1 MEFYNRVF
9 QGVRERQFV
18 HPKLEKLKEYL
29 LDHFRRNN
37 AAGRDTRVIVFA
49 EYRSSVQEILNYL
62 RGAELIRATAFVGQQ
77 KKSTDI
83 LRLNEDGEAVADGSL
98 LYDARDA
105 PPPKKTISSFFAPT
119 DAAATAVSGGSGA
132 SASGGGASASGGG
145 ASASGGTTAGNTGT
159 GLAMVQV
166 NGQSQKQQQQILQE
180 FKAGKYNVLVATCI
194 AEEGLDI
201 GEVDLLICYEGISS
215 PTRLLQRKGR
225 TGRKRTGRV
234 VILLTEGS
242 EYQKHK
248 RSIQKY
254 NKVSEL
260 LKSRASA
267 LRLCPDLCTLFQ
279 ASFRPVCVQESL
291 DIREYHYS
299 QIGGHTPKKRRG
311 AAREKDL
318 EDAFCRSD
326 RGARICRRAG
336 ELADGVVVM
345 SEGWDA
351 PTAVWQCAHS
361 AATLAVS
368 ELHRALEDGSLVR
381 VYSAGATR
389 RWVEEGRSQA
399 SQRREWVLSTDSESE
414 AEPVGLLRGLLAR
427 GDEAAELED
436 DFGSQREPWAWRGAV
451 RHRRRPAMS
460 VLDMVEKQADEL
472 LKKLSASRPLRSVSG
487 QSALQ
492 PTPSAAQSVQPS
504 VQPTSSVVQPTSSVV
519 QPASSVV
526 QPAVQPAAREAESQE
541 EARVVDLLSESEES
555 EDRPILPAGEAR
567 TLPPVALDAVL
578 AEDSTDSEDSPICLP
593 SLAPSLLAAP
603 SQPPHSQPA
612 PAQPV
617 PAQPA
622 PPAQQPPQPPQSP
635 PRQPSRQPPQAAE
648 SASTSST
655 EEEDEPIALLSAS
668 LKRPRLTPPEPSKST
683 SSSSLLIPCLA
694 SSLSVVDTTISNA
707 HSNVGDA
714 PTLKPPPLS
723 KEAIDALFPRDDE
736 VLPKRARVAPS
747 TEVSCPLCGHGCASA
762 ELLRDHLNFEC
773 SCLPPMVSDEEKD
786 AISRLLDS
794 PEPPAAPPPQSTSL
808 PPTTLPP
815 STLPPTP
822 LPPTPLPPTT
832 LPPSTLPPTTLPPTP
847 LPPTPL
853 PPTPLPP
860 SSLPPTTLPPT
871 TLSPS
876 ALPQTAGTT
885 ESSFGINSE
894 EIDSLLRLELEAA
907 PATCTICRDASADA
921 ANPLLRCAHCG
932 VCVHASC
939 YGLPAAPTGRWQCDV
954 AITNGCEA

>member
-132 SASGGGASASGGG
+132 SASGGSGASASG
-145 ASASGGTTAGNTGT
+145 GGTTAGNTGT

-180 FKAGKYNVLVATCI
+180 FKAGRYNVLVATCI

-368 ELHRALEDGSLVR
+368 ELHRALEDGSLAR

-427 GDEAAELED
+427 GDEAELED

-492 PTPSAAQSVQPS
+492 PTPSVVQPVQPS
-504 VQPTSSVVQPTSSVV
+504 VQPTSSVV

-578 AEDSTDSEDSPICLP
+578 AEDSTDSEDSEDSPICLP
-593 SLAPSLLAAP
+593 SLSPSLLAAP
-603 SQPPHSQPA
+603 SQPPHSQPV

-622 PPAQQPPQPPQSP
+622 PLAQQPPQSP

-815 STLPPTP
+815 STLPP
-822 LPPTPLPPTT
+822 
-832 LPPSTLPPTTLPPTP
+832 STLPPT
-847 LPPTPL
+847 
-853 PPTPLPP
+853 
-860 SSLPPTTLPPT
+860 SLPPT
-871 TLSPS
+871 S
-876 ALPQTAGTT
+876 LPQTAGTT

>member
-119 DAAATAVSGGSGA
+119 DAAATAVSGGS
-132 SASGGGASASGGG
+132 GASASGGG

-368 ELHRALEDGSLVR
+368 ELHRALEDGSLAR

-427 GDEAAELED
+427 GDEAELED

-504 VQPTSSVVQPTSSVV
+504 VQPTSSVVQPTPSVV

-603 SQPPHSQPA
+603 SQPPHSQPV

-622 PPAQQPPQPPQSP
+622 PLAQQPPQSP
-635 PRQPSRQPPQAAE
+635 PRQPPRQPPQAAE

-815 STLPPTP
+815 STLPP
-822 LPPTPLPPTT
+822 
-832 LPPSTLPPTTLPPTP
+832 STLPPTP
-847 LPPTPL
+847 
-853 PPTPLPP
+853 
-860 SSLPPTTLPPT
+860 
-871 TLSPS
+871 
-876 ALPQTAGTT
+876 LPQTAGTT

-932 VCVHASC
+932 ACVHASC

-954 AITNGCEA
+954 EITNGCEA

>member
-62 RGAELIRATAFVGQQ
+62 RGAELIHATAFVGQQ

-132 SASGGGASASGGG
+132 SASWSGASASGGSG
-145 ASASGGTTAGNTGT
+145 ASASGGGTTAGNTGT

-180 FKAGKYNVLVATCI
+180 FKAGRYNVLVATCI

-279 ASFRPVCVQESL
+279 ASFHPVCVQESL

-368 ELHRALEDGSLVR
+368 ELHRALEDGSLAR

-427 GDEAAELED
+427 GDEAELED

-504 VQPTSSVVQPTSSVV
+504 VQPASSVVQPT
-519 QPASSVV
+519 SSVV

-567 TLPPVALDAVL
+567 ALPPVALDAVL
-578 AEDSTDSEDSPICLP
+578 AEDSTDSEDSEDSPICLP
-593 SLAPSLLAAP
+593 SLSPSLLAAP
-603 SQPPHSQPA
+603 SQPPHSQPV

-622 PPAQQPPQPPQSP
+622 PPAQQPPQSP

-808 PPTTLPP
+808 PP
-815 STLPPTP
+815 
-822 LPPTPLPPTT
+822 
-832 LPPSTLPPTTLPPTP
+832 STLPPTTLPPTSI
-847 LPPTPL
+847 
-853 PPTPLPP
+853 PP
-860 SSLPPTTLPPT
+860 STLPPTTLPPT

-894 EIDSLLRLELEAA
+894 EIDSLLRLELEAV
-907 PATCTICRDASADA
+907 PATCTICRDASADT

-932 VCVHASC
+932 ACVHASC

-954 AITNGCEA
+954 ATTNGCEA

>member
-62 RGAELIRATAFVGQQ
+62 RGAELIHATAFVGQQ

-119 DAAATAVSGGSGA
+119 GAAATAVSGGSA
-132 SASGGGASASGGG
+132 SANGGG

-368 ELHRALEDGSLVR
+368 ELHRALEDGSLAR

-427 GDEAAELED
+427 GDEAELED

-492 PTPSAAQSVQPS
+492 PT
-504 VQPTSSVVQPTSSVV
+504 
-519 QPASSVV
+519 SSVV

-578 AEDSTDSEDSPICLP
+578 AEDSTDSEDSEDSPICLP
-593 SLAPSLLAAP
+593 SLSPSLLAAP
-603 SQPPHSQPA
+603 SQPPHSQPV

-622 PPAQQPPQPPQSP
+622 PLAQQPPQSP
-635 PRQPSRQPPQAAE
+635 PRQPPRQPPQAAE

-808 PPTTLPP
+808 PPTPLPPTPLPP

-822 LPPTPLPPTT
+822 LPPTPLPPT
-832 LPPSTLPPTTLPPTP
+832 P
-847 LPPTPL
+847 
-853 PPTPLPP
+853 
-860 SSLPPTTLPPT
+860 LPPT

-932 VCVHASC
+932 ACVHASC

>member
-145 ASASGGTTAGNTGT
+145 GGASASGGTTAGNTGT

-180 FKAGKYNVLVATCI
+180 FKAGRYNVLVATCI

-368 ELHRALEDGSLVR
+368 ELHRALEDGSLAR

-492 PTPSAAQSVQPS
+492 PTPS
-504 VQPTSSVVQPTSSVV
+504 VVQPT
-519 QPASSVV
+519 SSVV

-567 TLPPVALDAVL
+567 ALPPVALDAVL
-578 AEDSTDSEDSPICLP
+578 AEDSTDSTDSEDSPICLP
-593 SLAPSLLAAP
+593 SLSPSLLAAP

-635 PRQPSRQPPQAAE
+635 PRQPSPQPPQAAE

-707 HSNVGDA
+707 HSNAGDA

-815 STLPPTP
+815 
-822 LPPTPLPPTT
+822 
-832 LPPSTLPPTTLPPTP
+832 
-847 LPPTPL
+847 
-853 PPTPLPP
+853 
-860 SSLPPTTLPPT
+860 T

-885 ESSFGINSE
+885 ESSLGINSE

>member
-1 MEFYNRVF
+1 
-9 QGVRERQFV
+9 
-18 HPKLEKLKEYL
+18 
-29 LDHFRRNN
+29 
-37 AAGRDTRVIVFA
+37 
-49 EYRSSVQEILNYL
+49 
-62 RGAELIRATAFVGQQ
+62 
-77 KKSTDI
+77 
-83 LRLNEDGEAVADGSL
+83 
-98 LYDARDA
+98 
-105 PPPKKTISSFFAPT
+105 
-119 DAAATAVSGGSGA
+119 
-132 SASGGGASASGGG
+132 
-145 ASASGGTTAGNTGT
+145 
-159 GLAMVQV
+159 MVQV

-351 PTAVWQCAHS
+351 PTAVWTCQHS
-361 AATLAVS
+361 AATLAVT
-368 ELHRALEDGSLVR
+368 ELRRMLADGSLAR

-492 PTPSAAQSVQPS
+492 PTPS
-504 VQPTSSVVQPTSSVV
+504 VV

-578 AEDSTDSEDSPICLP
+578 AEDSTDSEDSEDSPICLP

-622 PPAQQPPQPPQSP
+622 PLAQQPPQSP
-635 PRQPSRQPPQAAE
+635 PRQPPRQPPQAAE

-747 TEVSCPLCGHGCASA
+747 MEVSCPLCGHGCASA

-808 PPTTLPP
+808 PPTILPP
-815 STLPPTP
+815 SA
-822 LPPTPLPPTT
+822 LPPTT
-832 LPPSTLPPTTLPPTP
+832 LPPSALPPTS

>member
-132 SASGGGASASGGG
+132 SASGGGASASGG
-145 ASASGGTTAGNTGT
+145 TTAGNTGT

-180 FKAGKYNVLVATCI
+180 FKAGRYNVLVATCI

-368 ELHRALEDGSLVR
+368 ELHRALEDGSLAR

-492 PTPSAAQSVQPS
+492 PTPS
-504 VQPTSSVVQPTSSVV
+504 VVQPT
-519 QPASSVV
+519 SSVV

-567 TLPPVALDAVL
+567 ALPPVALDAVL
-578 AEDSTDSEDSPICLP
+578 AEDSTDSTDSEDSPICLP
-593 SLAPSLLAAP
+593 SLSPSLLAAP

-635 PRQPSRQPPQAAE
+635 PRQPSPQPPQAAE

-707 HSNVGDA
+707 HSNAGDA

-815 STLPPTP
+815 
-822 LPPTPLPPTT
+822 TT
-832 LPPSTLPPTTLPPTP
+832 I
-847 LPPTPL
+847 
-853 PPTPLPP
+853 
-860 SSLPPTTLPPT
+860 
-871 TLSPS
+871 SPS
-876 ALPQTAGTT
+876 ALPQTAGTA

>member
-279 ASFRPVCVQESL
+279 ASFHPVCVQESL

-492 PTPSAAQSVQPS
+492 PTPSVVQSVQPS
-504 VQPTSSVVQPTSSVV
+504 VQPASSVVQPT
-519 QPASSVV
+519 SSVV

-567 TLPPVALDAVL
+567 ALPPVALDAVL
-578 AEDSTDSEDSPICLP
+578 AEDSTDSTDSEDSPICLP
-593 SLAPSLLAAP
+593 SLSPSLLVAP
-603 SQPPHSQPA
+603 SQPPHSQPV

-622 PPAQQPPQPPQSP
+622 PLAQQPPQSP
-635 PRQPSRQPPQAAE
+635 PRQPPRQPPQAAE

-747 TEVSCPLCGHGCASA
+747 MEVSCPLCGYGCASA

-860 SSLPPTTLPPT
+860 STLPPTTLPPS

-876 ALPQTAGTT
+876 ALPQTAGTA

>member
-145 ASASGGTTAGNTGT
+145 GGASASGGTTAGNTGT

-180 FKAGKYNVLVATCI
+180 FKAGRYNVLVATCI

-368 ELHRALEDGSLVR
+368 ELHRALEDGSLAR

-492 PTPSAAQSVQPS
+492 PTPS
-504 VQPTSSVVQPTSSVV
+504 VVQPT
-519 QPASSVV
+519 SSVV

-567 TLPPVALDAVL
+567 ALPPVALDAVL
-578 AEDSTDSEDSPICLP
+578 AEDSTDSTDSEDSPICLP
-593 SLAPSLLAAP
+593 SLSPSLLAAP

-635 PRQPSRQPPQAAE
+635 PRQPSPQPPQAAE

-707 HSNVGDA
+707 HSNAGDA

-815 STLPPTP
+815 
-822 LPPTPLPPTT
+822 
-832 LPPSTLPPTTLPPTP
+832 
-847 LPPTPL
+847 
-853 PPTPLPP
+853 
-860 SSLPPTTLPPT
+860 T

>member
-132 SASGGGASASGGG
+132 SASGGSGASASGGSG
-145 ASASGGTTAGNTGT
+145 ASASGGSGASASGGSGASASGGSGASASGGGTTAGNTGT

-180 FKAGKYNVLVATCI
+180 FKAGRYNVLVATCI

-368 ELHRALEDGSLVR
+368 ELHRALEDGSLAR

-427 GDEAAELED
+427 GDEAELED

-492 PTPSAAQSVQPS
+492 PTPSVVQPVQPS
-504 VQPTSSVVQPTSSVV
+504 VQPTSSVV

-578 AEDSTDSEDSPICLP
+578 AEDSTDSEDSEDSPICLP
-593 SLAPSLLAAP
+593 SLSPSLLAAP
-603 SQPPHSQPA
+603 SQPPHSQPV

-622 PPAQQPPQPPQSP
+622 PLAQQPPQSP

-815 STLPPTP
+815 STLPP
-822 LPPTPLPPTT
+822 
-832 LPPSTLPPTTLPPTP
+832 STLPPTP

-860 SSLPPTTLPPT
+860 TSLPPT
-871 TLSPS
+871 S
-876 ALPQTAGTT
+876 LPQTAGTT

>member
-132 SASGGGASASGGG
+132 SASGGSGASASGGSG
-145 ASASGGTTAGNTGT
+145 ASASGGGTTAGNTGT

-180 FKAGKYNVLVATCI
+180 FKAGRYNVLVATCI

-291 DIREYHYS
+291 DIREYHYY

-361 AATLAVS
+361 AATLAVT
-368 ELHRALEDGSLVR
+368 ELRRVLEDGSLAR

-427 GDEAAELED
+427 DDEAAELED

-451 RHRRRPAMS
+451 RRRRRPAMS

-472 LKKLSASRPLRSVSG
+472 LKKLSASRLLRSVSG
-487 QSALQ
+487 QSAVQ
-492 PTPSAAQSVQPS
+492 PTSSAAQSVQPS
-504 VQPTSSVVQPTSSVV
+504 VQPASSVVQPTSSVV
-519 QPASSVV
+519 QPTSSVV

-567 TLPPVALDAVL
+567 ALPPVALDAVL

-603 SQPPHSQPA
+603 SQPPHSQPV

-622 PPAQQPPQPPQSP
+622 PLAQQPPQSP
-635 PRQPSRQPPQAAE
+635 PRQPPRQPPQAAE

-707 HSNVGDA
+707 HSNAGDA

-815 STLPPTP
+815 STLPPT
-822 LPPTPLPPTT
+822 TLPPTT
-832 LPPSTLPPTTLPPTP
+832 LPPS
-847 LPPTPL
+847 
-853 PPTPLPP
+853 
-860 SSLPPTTLPPT
+860 SLPPTSLPPT

>member
-119 DAAATAVSGGSGA
+119 DAAATAVSGGS
-132 SASGGGASASGGG
+132 GASASGGG

-336 ELADGVVVM
+336 ELADGIVVM

-492 PTPSAAQSVQPS
+492 PTPSVVQSVQPS
-504 VQPTSSVVQPTSSVV
+504 VQPASSVVQPT
-519 QPASSVV
+519 SSVV

-567 TLPPVALDAVL
+567 ALPPVALDAVL
-578 AEDSTDSEDSPICLP
+578 AEDSTDSTDSEDSPICLP
-593 SLAPSLLAAP
+593 SLSPSLLVAP
-603 SQPPHSQPA
+603 SQPPHSQPV

-622 PPAQQPPQPPQSP
+622 PLAQQPPQSP
-635 PRQPSRQPPQAAE
+635 PRQPPRQPPQAAE

-747 TEVSCPLCGHGCASA
+747 MEVSCPLCGYGCASA

-794 PEPPAAPPPQSTSL
+794 PEPPAAPPPQSISLPPTTL

-815 STLPPTP
+815 STLPPT
-822 LPPTPLPPTT
+822 TLPPTT

-853 PPTPLPP
+853 PPT
-860 SSLPPTTLPPT
+860 

-885 ESSFGINSE
+885 EPSFGINSE

>member
-62 RGAELIRATAFVGQQ
+62 RGAELIHATAFVGQQ

-119 DAAATAVSGGSGA
+119 DAAATAVSGGS
-132 SASGGGASASGGG
+132 GASASGGG

-368 ELHRALEDGSLVR
+368 ELHRALEDGSLAR

-427 GDEAAELED
+427 GDEAELED

-492 PTPSAAQSVQPS
+492 PT
-504 VQPTSSVVQPTSSVV
+504 SSVVQPTPSVV

-567 TLPPVALDAVL
+567 ALPPVALDAVL

-603 SQPPHSQPA
+603 SQPPHSQPV

-622 PPAQQPPQPPQSP
+622 PLAQQPPQSP

-815 STLPPTP
+815 STLPPSS
-822 LPPTPLPPTT
+822 LPPTT
-832 LPPSTLPPTTLPPTP
+832 LPPS
-847 LPPTPL
+847 
-853 PPTPLPP
+853 
-860 SSLPPTTLPPT
+860 SLPPTSLPPT

-932 VCVHASC
+932 ACVHASC

>member
-119 DAAATAVSGGSGA
+119 DAAATAVSGGS
-132 SASGGGASASGGG
+132 GASASGGG

-336 ELADGVVVM
+336 ELADGIVVM

-492 PTPSAAQSVQPS
+492 PTPSVVQSVQPS
-504 VQPTSSVVQPTSSVV
+504 VQPASSVVQPT
-519 QPASSVV
+519 SSVV

-567 TLPPVALDAVL
+567 ALPPVALDAVL
-578 AEDSTDSEDSPICLP
+578 AEDSTDSTDSEDSPICLP
-593 SLAPSLLAAP
+593 SLSPSLLVAP
-603 SQPPHSQPA
+603 SQPPHSQPV

-622 PPAQQPPQPPQSP
+622 PLAQQPPQSP
-635 PRQPSRQPPQAAE
+635 PRQPPRQPPQAAE

-747 TEVSCPLCGHGCASA
+747 MEVSCPLCGYGCASA

-794 PEPPAAPPPQSTSL
+794 PEPPAAPPPQSISL
-808 PPTTLPP
+808 PPTT
-815 STLPPTP
+815 
-822 LPPTPLPPTT
+822 LPPTT

-853 PPTPLPP
+853 PPT
-860 SSLPPTTLPPT
+860 

-885 ESSFGINSE
+885 EPSFGINSE

>member
-62 RGAELIRATAFVGQQ
+62 RGAELIHATAFVGQQ

-119 DAAATAVSGGSGA
+119 DAAATAVSGGS
-132 SASGGGASASGGG
+132 GASASGGG

-336 ELADGVVVM
+336 ELADSAVVM

-351 PTAVWQCAHS
+351 PTAVWQCEHS

-368 ELHRALEDGSLVR
+368 ELHRALEDGSLAR

-427 GDEAAELED
+427 GDEAELED

-492 PTPSAAQSVQPS
+492 PT
-504 VQPTSSVVQPTSSVV
+504 SSVVQPTPSVV

-526 QPAVQPAAREAESQE
+526 QPAVQSAARVEEAESQE

-593 SLAPSLLAAP
+593 SLSPSLLAAP
-603 SQPPHSQPA
+603 SQPPHSQPVPAQPA
-612 PAQPV
+612 PAQPA

-622 PPAQQPPQPPQSP
+622 PPAQQPPQSP
-635 PRQPSRQPPQAAE
+635 PRQPSPQPPQAAE

-773 SCLPPMVSDEEKD
+773 NCLPPMVSDEEKD
-786 AISRLLDS
+786 ALSRLLDS

-808 PPTTLPP
+808 PPSTLPPTTLPP
-815 STLPPTP
+815 TSLPTP

-832 LPPSTLPPTTLPPTP
+832 LPPTTLPPT
-847 LPPTPL
+847 
-853 PPTPLPP
+853 
-860 SSLPPTTLPPT
+860 SLPPT

-885 ESSFGINSE
+885 DSSFGINSE